1 MDLFTNPK
9 DGIGLFDRAD
19 RFENTDDSD
28 SEDTFYDSQEFF
40 DECRHYYDQAETEIE
55 ETVKTSSDNTT
66 NKAATDSSSLQPSP
80 AESILS
86 QKKECDSSNESASP
100 QVLDPATPEPSSDN
114 TAKKVAADSSSLQ
127 PSPDESILSQRRKLD
142 FSDESASPQALE
154 ADITKKKVKFGD
166 TSTLGTINNLQS
178 TSCNL
183 KTVPSSGFFASKA
196 LSSFASVFA
205 NNNTSFASLLSEKRK
220 HDAITEQDEP
230 SVSRMQ
236 KKVKIFE
243 GNKTIMH

>member
-9 DGIGLFDRAD
+9 DGIGLLDRAY

-28 SEDTFYDSQEFF
+28 SEDIFYDSQEFF

-55 ETVKTSSDNTT
+55 EKVKTSSNNTA
-66 NKAATDSSSLQPSP
+66 NKAVTDSSSLQPSP
-80 AESILS
+80 AESTLSQKRECDISNENNSPQALGPVTPESSSHNTANKAATDSSSLKPSPAGFILS
-86 QKKECDSSNESASP
+86 QK
-100 QVLDPATPEPSSDN
+100 
-114 TAKKVAADSSSLQ
+114 
-127 PSPDESILSQRRKLD
+127 RKLD
-142 FSDESASPQALE
+142 FSDERASPQALE

-166 TSTLGTINNLQS
+166 TSTLGSINNLQS
-178 TSCNL
+178 TSCNS
-183 KTVPSSGFFASKA
+183 KTVPSSGFFESKA
-196 LSSFASVFA
+196 LSSFASVSA

-220 HDAITEQDEP
+220 HDATTEQDEP

-236 KKVKIFE
+236 KKVRVFE